1 MYFYFIRAIC
11 LPLSVSNKTMVE
23 EKNCPR
29 CHRFY
34 STMARDDMISA
45 SLSKQQASKTEN
57 KDLQIS

>member
-1 MYFYFIRAIC
+1 MPSLI
-11 LPLSVSNKTMVE
+11 SQQQNTMAE

-34 STMARDDMISA
+34 ITMARDDMISA
-45 SLSKQQASKTEN
+45 SLSKQQVSKTEN